1 MSGPKKADVQAALNV
16 AAATSRRAAA
26 VVSAAET
33 AALNDLLRRTE
44 AVLASSSSKASAT
57 TTAKRGLAES
67 KAGLPS
73 VVGAARSLDAA
84 TAAQRE
90 AQAAASRARDEVAR
104 ALHLDAQASATFAA
118 AKAEYDRAEAALHR
132 AGAHYLHD
140 QMAWAQRARALYEQA
155 ETQGAAAAA
164 ARKKAKQSVA
174 QALTR
179 AEQSSSAIDTAV
191 SRAAAARRE
200 SEEVVRAEAE
210 ARRIAEEARRKA
222 TLALE
227 SASSAINTLDPEA
240 CDKFRPGTRDNLTT
254 RLMTA
259 DAALRRGDHAAAHR
273 SAAGIPA
280 EVDALAREV
289 AVAQQEFQRR
299 QAEATVALAELS
311 SAITNA
317 DTELIAAWSDDSGA
331 SEAARRALTEC
342 HAAVAAERFDQATAA
357 AQREVARL
365 MAATNSAA
373 ESLGAHE
380 RRQAIGD
387 AVMDVLGELGFDV
400 SYEEGS
406 KSAPLRI
413 AGQTSRADERGD
425 FDIEIPLSGDI
436 DFEVTAEQGDGS
448 CATAV
453 RGLQERL
460 AERGVTWQT
469 TDWGYG
475 HDPGD
480 ARPRTVT
487 RTQERTQQRTQT
499 QSRTRGLDR

>member
-33 AALNDLLRRTE
+33 AALKDLLRRTE
-44 AVLASSSSKASAT
+44 AALASSGTRTSAV
-57 TTAKRGLAES
+57 TTAKRGLADS
-67 KAGLPS
+67 RAGLAS
-73 VVGAARSLDAA
+73 VVEASRSLDAA

-90 AQAAASRARDEVAR
+90 AEAAASRARDDAAH
-104 ALHLDAQASATFAA
+104 ALRLDAEAGATFAA
-118 AKAEYDRAEAALHR
+118 AKAEYDRAEVALR
-132 AGAHYLHD
+132 QAGAHYLHN

-155 ETQGAAAAA
+155 ESQGAAAAT

-174 QALTR
+174 HALTR

-191 SRAAAARRE
+191 NRAAAARRE
-200 SEEVVRAEAE
+200 AEEIARAEAE
-210 ARRIAEEARRKA
+210 ARRITEEARRKA

-227 SASSAINTLDPEA
+227 GARSAINALDPATCE
-240 CDKFRPGTRDNLTT
+240 KFRPGARDALTT

-259 DAALRRGDHAAAHR
+259 EAAMRRGDHAAAQR
-273 SAAGIPA
+273 AVAGIPA
-280 EVDALAREV
+280 DVDRLAHEI
-289 AVAQQEFQRR
+289 AAAQQEFQRC
-299 QAEATVALAELS
+299 QAEATTALAELS
-311 SAITNA
+311 SALDSA
-317 DTELIAAWSDDSGA
+317 DTELIGAWSDDLGA
-331 SEAARRALTEC
+331 SEAARRTLTEC
-342 HAAVAAERFDQATAA
+342 QTAVAAERFDQATDAA
-357 AQREVARL
+357 RKGVARL
-365 MAATNSAA
+365 TEATNSAA
-373 ESLGAHE
+373 EAVGAHE

-387 AVMDVLGELGFDV
+387 AVMDVLGEMGFDV

-406 KSAPLRI
+406 KTEPLRI
-413 AGQTSRADERGD
+413 AGQTSRVDGRGD
-425 FDIEIPLSGDI
+425 FDLEIPLSGAI

-480 ARPRTVT
+480 VRPRTVT
-487 RTQERTQQRTQT
+487 RTEERTQQRTHT
-499 QSRTRGLDR
+499 QGRTR